1 MIGTVTTNRRA
12 GFATLTSATG
22 QKRMDTATCRH
33 CNRVWCVR
41 SDDKAQPTSL
51 GGFCRCCMAMIC
63 DACCGKPCVTI
74 EQRLEEIESRA
85 RVGRALGA

>member
-1 MIGTVTTNRRA
+1 MIGTTRTHRRA
-12 GFATLTSATG
+12 GYATLTGPLGT
-22 QKRMDTATCRH
+22 KRMDTATCRH

-74 EQRLEEIESRA
+74 EQRLEEYESRA
-85 RVGRALGA
+85 RVSRAVES